1 MFDNAKGF
9 TNFAAPGA
17 DRFKISLSL
26 TKKSLTDFNDNDF
39 IEILRVDD
47 GKIKKI
53 VDKTVYNIIRDY
65 IAERTFDESGH
76 YTVDEFDLNVL
87 ESLNDRIDNDGL
99 FLENETTE
107 EGNIPNDDLMC
118 VQVSPGKAYVAG
130 YDVE

>member
-1 MFDNAKGF
+1 MSIKQTLILDYYTNTPSYRVGLKITESIVNSKDDESLFDNAKGF

-26 TKKSLTDFNDNDF
+26 TKKPLTDFNDNDF

-65 IAERTFDESGH
+65 IAERT
-76 YTVDEFDLNVL
+76 L
-87 ESLNDRIDNDGL
+87 
-99 FLENETTE
+99 
-107 EGNIPNDDLMC
+107 
-118 VQVSPGKAYVAG
+118 
-130 YDVE
+130 